1 MAQHQAKI
9 DEAIE
14 QAKALAKAMR
24 TGKMATAEIMAAN
37 QKGGSM
43 LFGSRA
49 SVEHGRK
56 HKVNEADDKYYPIT
70 DYLQVC
76 CM

>member
-1 MAQHQAKI
+1 MAQHQAKV

-37 QKGGSM
+37 QRGSM
-43 LFGSRA
+43 LLGSRA
-49 SVEHGRK
+49 SVDHHKK
-56 HKVNEADDKYYPIT
+56 HKSVTRI
-70 DYLQVC
+70 
-76 CM
+76 